1 MTKEIAIL
9 LPYKEKYSEDQAGA
23 ASIWVKDYLKLSK
36 LRDKTLVYGNL
47 NPKFSPITN
56 NFKNINL
63 NNLLIKKNL
72 QYTKK
77 FYEYCVKK
85 KHKIIEIHNRPESL
99 NYFFDKNKNNR
110 FKLIFVFHNNPLEL
124 RGSKTV
130 EQRLTIIKNTDFI
143 FFVSEW
149 VKNKFFDG
157 ITYKER
163 NNCEVL
169 YPSIEPINKINKN
182 KNKTIIFTGK
192 LNSSKGYDI
201 FLSAI
206 EKILNKYVEWNAVA
220 VGNEPREKYDIN
232 HERLKVYNWKKHSD
246 ILKLYDKSSI
256 SVVPSKWDE
265 PFGRTAMESAA
276 YGCATITSNNGGLS
290 ETFKNELFLYKTNSD
305 ELYKLIN
312 KLIINKSFL
321 KKIQKRNFTNV
332 IHKLSIKVKKLDKIK
347 NFFLF
352 DTLNFF
358 KNKNKKILH
367 ISTFDERNNHRLF
380 NISLSNKI
388 SKGMIHNDHDVINFS
403 YRNHLGK
410 LNRKNTSFT
419 NEKIWDICSNY
430 KPDLVILGHNNV
442 INQFTLEKIKN
453 EINSKI
459 ILWYED
465 ALSKKGQG
473 PSWRSNLN
481 LIENNSHLIDTY
493 YTTTH
498 PDNIIN
504 TSIKKNKLF
513 FLPMLVDENIENLH
527 LFNIKNKFK
536 DLFFAISHGVNFGKL
551 KENKTDERES
561 FINNLF
567 KYNKSIKFNI
577 LGIANESPKWNYEFY
592 NELSKCK
599 MALNLSRG
607 KPIKYSTSNRIASL
621 VANGIYTFID
631 RKTKFDDFFDD
642 NEMGF
647 YKDEKDL
654 LNKIENLKNDEKKI
668 QKYSKKGMKKYF
680 QLFNNKLVTKY
691 IIDRTFNLKNDK
703 EQIWEKF

>member
-1 MTKEIAIL
+1 MSKDIAIL
-9 LPYKEKYSEDQAGA
+9 LPYKEKYSEYQAGA

-36 LRDKTLVYGNL
+36 LKSKTLVYGNL
-47 NPKFSPITN
+47 DKKYAPITK
-56 NFKNINL
+56 NFKNIKL
-63 NNLLIKKNL
+63 NNLFIKKNL

-77 FYEYCVKK
+77 FYDYCVIN
-85 KHKIIEIHNRPESL
+85 KHKVIEIHNRPESL
-99 NYFFDKNKNNR
+99 NYFFDKKKDSN

-124 RGSKTV
+124 RGSKTI
-130 EQRLTIIKNTDFI
+130 EQRLNIIKHTDFI

-149 VKNKFFDG
+149 VKNKFFNG
-157 ITYKER
+157 ITIKDR

-169 YPSIEPINKINKN
+169 YPSIEPIKKINKN
-182 KNKTIIFTGK
+182 KNKTVIFTGK

-201 FLSAI
+201 FLIAI
-206 EKILNKYVEWNAVA
+206 RKILDKYKSWNAIA
-220 VGNEPREKYDIN
+220 VGNEPREKYNIYHD
-232 HERLKVYNWKKHSD
+232 RLKVFNWKKHSE
-246 ILKLYDKSSI
+246 ILSLYDKSSI

-290 ETFKNELFLYKTNSD
+290 ETFNNELYLKKTNSD
-305 ELYKLIN
+305 ELYKSIN
-312 KLIINKSFL
+312 KLIIDKSFL
-321 KKIQKRNFTNV
+321 KKIQKKNFSNV
-332 IHKLSIKVKKLDKIK
+332 IHKLSKKVNKLDKIK

-388 SKGMIHNDHDVINFS
+388 SKGMIHNNHDIINFS

-410 LNRKNTSFT
+410 LNRKNTT
-419 NEKIWDICSNY
+419 NTNSKIWEICNNY

-442 INQFTLEKIKN
+442 LDVNTLEKIKN
-453 EINSKI
+453 NVKSKV

-481 LIENNSHLIDTY
+481 LIQNNSHLIDRY
-493 YTTTH
+493 FTTTH
-498 PDNIIN
+498 PDNISN
-504 TSIKKNKLF
+504 TNIKKSKLF

-551 KENKTDERES
+551 KDNKVDEREN
-561 FINNLF
+561 FVNNLF
-567 KYNKSIKFNI
+567 KHNNNIKFNI

-592 NELSKCK
+592 KELSKCK

-631 RKTKFDDFFDD
+631 RQTKFDDFFDE

-647 YKDEKDL
+647 YKNEVDL
-654 LNKIENLKNDEKKI
+654 LQKIESIKDDEKKI
-668 QKYSKKGMKKYF
+668 FNFSKNGMRKYF
-680 QLFNNKLVTKY
+680 KLFNNKLITKY
-691 IIDRTFNLKNDK
+691 IIDRTFNSNDDK
-703 EQIWEKF
+703 EQIWEKY

>member
-1 MTKEIAIL
+1 MSKDIAIL
-9 LPYKEKYSEDQAGA
+9 LPYKEKYSEYQAGA

-36 LRDKTLVYGNL
+36 LKNKTLVYGNL
-47 NPKFSPITN
+47 DKKYAPITK
-56 NFKNINL
+56 NFKNIKL
-63 NNLLIKKNL
+63 NNLFIKKNL

-77 FYEYCVKK
+77 FYDYCVIN
-85 KHKIIEIHNRPESL
+85 KHKVIEIHNRPESL
-99 NYFFDKNKNNR
+99 NFFFDKKKDNN

-124 RGSKTV
+124 RGSKTI
-130 EQRLTIIKNTDFI
+130 EQRLNIIKHTDFI

-149 VKNKFFDG
+149 VKNKFFNG
-157 ITYKER
+157 ITIKDR

-169 YPSIEPINKINKN
+169 YPSIEPIKKINKN

-201 FLSAI
+201 FLIAI
-206 EKILNKYVEWNAVA
+206 RKILDKYKSWNAIA
-220 VGNEPREKYDIN
+220 VGNEPREKYNICHD
-232 HERLKVYNWKKHSD
+232 RLKVFNWKKHSE
-246 ILKLYDKSSI
+246 ILSLYDKSSI

-290 ETFKNELFLYKTNSD
+290 ETFNNELYLKKTNSD
-305 ELYKLIN
+305 ELYKSIN
-312 KLIINKSFL
+312 KLIIDKSFL
-321 KKIQKRNFTNV
+321 KKIQKKNFSNV
-332 IHKLSIKVKKLDKIK
+332 IHKLSKKVNKLDKIK

-388 SKGMIHNDHDVINFS
+388 SKGMIHNNHDIINFS

-410 LNRKNTSFT
+410 LNRKNTT
-419 NEKIWDICSNY
+419 NTNSKIWEICNNY

-442 INQFTLEKIKN
+442 LDVNTLEKIKN
-453 EINSKI
+453 NVKSKV

-481 LIENNSHLIDTY
+481 LIQNNSHLIDRY
-493 YTTTH
+493 FTTTH
-498 PDNIIN
+498 PDNISDTN
-504 TSIKKNKLF
+504 IKKSKLF

-551 KENKTDERES
+551 KDNKVDEREN
-561 FINNLF
+561 FVNNLF
-567 KYNKSIKFNI
+567 KHNNNIKFNI
-577 LGIANESPKWNYEFY
+577 LGIANENPKWNYEFY
-592 NELSKCK
+592 KELSKCK

-631 RKTKFDDFFDD
+631 RQTKFDDFFDE

-647 YKDEKDL
+647 YKNEVDL
-654 LNKIENLKNDEKKI
+654 LQKIESIKDDEKKI
-668 QKYSKKGMKKYF
+668 FNFSKNGMRKYF
-680 QLFNNKLVTKY
+680 KLFNNKLITKY
-691 IIDRTFNLKNDK
+691 IIDRTFNSNDDK
-703 EQIWEKF
+703 EQIWEKY